1 MHVTCTPYLIQWE
14 IRSAV
19 VVFSVV
25 MTRTGM
31 RNIVFYRILTAK
43 RKSRGLAPELD
54 SLQWGSFSPLW
65 TIRLMELQRN
75 THHVYR
81 LMYHFVWI
89 PKYRHKVFSE
99 PYREVLKGIIEK
111 IGYDYDIDI
120 VELEI
125 PEDHIHMVVRG
136 EPKKSPSDVMQ
147 VIKSISAREFF
158 RRFPQIKRRYFWGG
172 KLWTQSYFVET
183 IGNANE
189 ETIRK
194 YVQNQLVESDKKETK
209 SKQLNLF

>member
-1 MHVTCTPYLIQWE
+1 
-14 IRSAV
+14 
-19 VVFSVV
+19 
-25 MTRTGM
+25 
-31 RNIVFYRILTAK
+31 
-43 RKSRGLAPELD
+43 
-54 SLQWGSFSPLW
+54 
-65 TIRLMELQRN
+65 MELRRN

-99 PYREVLKGIIEK
+99 PYREILKGIILK
-111 IGYDYDIDI
+111 AGYDYDIDI

-136 EPKKSPSDVMQ
+136 IPKMCPSDVMQ

-158 RRFPQIKRRYFWGG
+158 RLYPEIKKRYFWGG

-189 ETIRK
+189 DVIRT
-194 YVQNQLVESDKKETK
+194 YVRDQLTEYEKKEE
-209 SKQLNLF
+209 SSIQLGLF